1 MNVKELIEILKD
13 CDGDSKIRIVIEKG
27 RGIVGSEEFE
37 VEISEYGIYF
47 NGVEDFNDDEDFDEE
62 QFDFYV
68 SLWYIDDV
76 I

>member
-37 VEISEYGIYF
+37 VEINEYGIY
-47 NGVEDFNDDEDFDEE
+47 FNDDEDFDEE

-68 SLWYIDDV
+68 SL
-76 I
+76 